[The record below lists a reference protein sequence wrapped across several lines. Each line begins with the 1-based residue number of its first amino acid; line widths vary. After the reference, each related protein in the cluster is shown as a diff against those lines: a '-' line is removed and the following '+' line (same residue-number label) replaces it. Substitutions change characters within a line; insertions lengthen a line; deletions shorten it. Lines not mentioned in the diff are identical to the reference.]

1 MPLEL
6 TQQRSRALDLGQADI
21 TYLHHE
27 SIFAAHGSS
36 LNLADPAHRESLT
49 ALVVEQ
55 GFECLI
61 LDNLSSLASGLD
73 ENAGIDFDPLSQ
85 WLLEF
90 RRRKITVIIVHHAGR
105 NGLMR
110 GHSKR
115 EDACSWILEL
125 RDAKTEDDPGAKFT
139 THFAKPSRNTGD
151 PLPDLLWHFTTHT
164 DGMIE
169 IGCEYA
175 TNIEFEAF
183 IQYVI
188 DGTQRQSELAE
199 VMNKPKSTIN
209 RWVVK
214 ALQEGRLSGTPRKL
228 LPPTQ
233 DSNALPSKPRAY
245 RDDDDEDE
253 DAPKD
258 LPVETPPAVSAKNAV
273 KSLPRPPRE
282 TSFFDDAVAEF
293 ELAQASTEANR
304 RRQVD

>member
-1 MPLEL
+1 ME
-6 TQQRSRALDLGQADI
+6 
-21 TYLHHE
+21 E
-27 SIFAAHGSS
+27 
-36 LNLADPAHRESLT
+36 
-49 ALVVEQ
+49 
-55 GFECLI
+55 GFECVI
-61 LDNLSSLASGLD
+61 LDNLSSLTSGLD

-85 WLLEF
+85 WLIEF
-90 RRRKITVIIVHHAGR
+90 RRRKITVLIVHHAGR

-151 PLPDLLWHFTTHT
+151 TMPDLLWHFTTNEE
-164 DGMIE
+164 GMAE

-175 TNIEFEAF
+175 TNVEFEAF
-183 IQYVI
+183 IQHVI

-214 ALQEGRLSGTPRKL
+214 ALQERRLSGTPRKL

-245 RDDDDEDE
+245 RDDDEDN
-253 DAPKD
+253 PKEQ
-258 LPVETPPAVSAKNAV
+258 PIETPPAASAKSTV
-273 KSLPRPPRE
+273 KSRPRPARE
-282 TSFFDDAVAEF
+282 TSFFDDIVMEA
-293 ELAQASTEANR
+293 ELAQANAEAHR
-304 RRQVD
+304 LRQMD